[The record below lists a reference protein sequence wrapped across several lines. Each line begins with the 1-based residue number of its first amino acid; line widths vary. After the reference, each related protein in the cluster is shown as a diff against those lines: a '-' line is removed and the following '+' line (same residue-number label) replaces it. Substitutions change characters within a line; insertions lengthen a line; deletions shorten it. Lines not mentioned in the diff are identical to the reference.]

1 MTVQTTRIKKRKYSR
16 NGCKECKR
24 RKIKCDEAFPAC
36 INCSRLKKNCVYDP
50 SIIPSTTTD
59 QQLSKNGGAL
69 RVKMYRS
76 FEAKPKPPRVKSL
89 PSSDTSSVDSKPT
102 VSVNVEF
109 PASAPTPML
118 SVPPPPLATS
128 ELSERDNVSVTA
140 PDFSLNITLDSF
152 DPPDLLGLFNR
163 ASDLVHDMSEFLVPV
178 DPDGPASSL
187 PLTPSLLFPDQA
199 SKNGKLSDP
208 SEGNYPVDLSGF
220 DEVRETRIN
229 SSPNGITERLLL
241 LNTELIQNCILEHT
255 LQESHVE
262 YLKTLTTTD
271 LSYHIFP
278 YASLIESNGGV
289 KLLLIYL
296 AKCLYL
302 LSSLLAISALFQ
314 FNQTGKPCHD
324 SARQM
329 YTSKCL
335 KSLSEAFA
343 EYSSFSD
350 ASMLASNIEL
360 LLLTILVLSSC
371 FTATKYNVSDN
382 YLNQWQTHL
391 KGARDLLIDYS
402 QKTKYCGGTQS
413 LYMTSGLA
421 FAKCWFFAIETSAV
435 LHTTVGRPFL
445 QTISDPEVQ
454 NSERSDAFDACPS
467 IAANPD
473 YEAWLD
479 TGTTEARAN
488 ANYHNALER
497 AGLICPT
504 RSGADFNLFWG
515 YTSTA
520 VRMIVTLDS
529 IKHAIVQRHLTQVP
543 SRWIIHLMGLVDG
556 LLADS
561 IAPGVTFPTFE
572 VNAPKIEPGQPSL
585 ASQYGLPEACFST
598 EHEEGGIERTYS
610 WFDASN
616 HAICNYMY
624 LRILTSKYF
633 LGLPRTHPQV
643 QALLKTIFQ
652 GCFFIKSKN
661 LPNYKPD
668 SPDIILQSEN
678 FYLSL
683 VTFGHH
689 CIMLQSILRVISG
702 AVVDDLDF
710 EKIELFFMGLVKLGN
725 GSALAFLDN
734 VIKFKRMRHAK
745 REKDPDYVDDEV
757 YDTFSFL
764 GDIPFA

>member
-1 MTVQTTRIKKRKYSR
+1 MKMYQSFGPKERVGRIK
-16 NGCKECKR
+16 
-24 RKIKCDEAFPAC
+24 EAP
-36 INCSRLKKNCVYDP
+36 NCTPN
-50 SIIPSTTTD
+50 
-59 QQLSKNGGAL
+59 
-69 RVKMYRS
+69 RS
-76 FEAKPKPPRVKSL
+76 
-89 PSSDTSSVDSKPT
+89 SKPI
-102 VSVNVEF
+102 VKVNVEF
-109 PASAPTPML
+109 PPIEPTPIMNVLAPL
-118 SVPPPPLATS
+118 STATD
-128 ELSERDNVSVTA
+128 LSERESVPDPP
-140 PDFSLNITLDSF
+140 PDFAQNLALDSF
-152 DPPDLLGLFNR
+152 EAPDLLGLFNR

-178 DPDGPASSL
+178 DPETATNSV
-187 PLTPSLLFPDQA
+187 PLTPGLLFSDQV
-199 SKNGKLSDP
+199 SKNGKLPDSAVG
-208 SEGNYPVDLSGF
+208 SYPVDLSGF
-220 DEVRETRIN
+220 DMVTEQRVN
-229 SSPNGITERLLL
+229 PSPNGITERLLL
-241 LNTELIQNCILEHT
+241 SNTELIQNCILEHT
-255 LQESHVE
+255 LPESHVE

-296 AKCLYL
+296 AKCPYL

-314 FNQTGKPCHD
+314 FNQTGKLCHD
-324 SARQM
+324 SARRM

-335 KSLSEAFA
+335 KSLSDAFA
-343 EYSSFSD
+343 EYSKFSD
-350 ASMLASNIEL
+350 PSMLASNIEL

-402 QKTKYCGGTQS
+402 QKTKYSGGAQS

-435 LHTTVGRPFL
+435 LHTTVGRPFS

-454 NSERSDAFDACPS
+454 NSEKSDTFDACPS

-497 AGLICPT
+497 AGLICRT

-585 ASQYGLPEACFST
+585 ATQYGLPKACFST
-598 EHEEGGIERTYS
+598 EIDETGIERTYS

-643 QALLKTIFQ
+643 QTLLKTIFQ
-652 GCFFIKSKN
+652 GCFFIKSKS
-661 LPNYKPD
+661 LSSYKPD
-668 SPDIILQSEN
+668 STDIILQSEHY
-678 FYLSL
+678 YLSL

-734 VIKFKRMRHAK
+734 VVKFKRMRHAR
-745 REKDPDYVDDEV
+745 REKDSDSVDDEV